1 MKLVIDRSKWLRGE
15 GSEKSFLLRSTDGK
29 MCCLGFFGLACGLTA
44 ERITDVDAPTD
55 IPVEIGVIGVSARRE
70 SVEIGISARREW
82 MRNVPE
88 AEALFDGER
97 KYNSSV
103 ICNQLMSTND
113 LNVSLSDAE
122 REQKITALFAE
133 MGVEVVFV

>member
-1 MKLVIDRSKWLRGE
+1 
-15 GSEKSFLLRSTDGK
+15 

-55 IPVEIGVIGVSARRE
+55 IPVERIGFGLAPIG
-70 SVEIGISARREW
+70 SARREW

-103 ICNQLMSTND
+103 ICNKLMSTND
-113 LNVSLSDAE
+113 LNVSLSEAE

>member
-15 GSEKSFLLRSTDGK
+15 GSERSFLLRSTDGK

-44 ERITDVDAPTD
+44 ERITDVGAPTD
-55 IPVEIGVIGVSARRE
+55 IPVEIGSIGCFGVASG
-70 SVEIGISARREW
+70 SPVSARREW

-103 ICNQLMSTND
+103 ICNKLMSTND
-113 LNVSLSDAE
+113 LNVSLSEAE